1 MDRPKT
7 LEESVKKSSVA
18 SVGALLTALLVPLEV
33 AKTRLQA
40 QVPTTAVLTTKT
52 TPATYCYCTHYSFSN
67 GLMDH
72 MLSKAQTNLFPTP
85 GEAGSHALHP
95 NCPVH
100 APKTIKLRGTAHAL
114 THIVR
119 TEGLR
124 ALYAGLSP
132 MLLIAVPSTVFYFTS
147 YDLLLSAARRE
158 YPDIAP
164 IAPFF
169 AGGTARCIAATVV
182 SPLELIRVRMQAS
195 PNAGGFRHV
204 LRASVADGAAS
215 LWRGLTPTLARD
227 VPFSAIYWSC
237 FEVLKRSLTATA
249 GAVDSDCPPAHVR
262 LAVAFTAGAS
272 AGTVATVLT
281 QPFDV
286 VKTKQQ
292 IHNFS
297 ATAPSDAALGVG
309 PMLRDILRHEGIGGV
324 FTGLSARV
332 AKVAPA
338 CAIMIS
344 TYEAGKQYL
353 GVE

>member
-1 MDRPKT
+1 MRFHPSRAE
-7 LEESVKKSSVA
+7 LRRVA
-18 SVGALLTALLVPLEV
+18 LEV

-40 QVPTTAVLTTKT
+40 QVPTTSVLTVKT

-72 MLSKAQTNLFPTP
+72 MVSKARTNLFPSP
-85 GEAGSHALHP
+85 SDAGAHELHP
-95 NCPVH
+95 NCPMH
-100 APKTIKLRGTAHAL
+100 SPSSSTSTPKLRGTAHAL

-119 TEGLR
+119 TEGLS

-147 YDLLLSAARRE
+147 YDMLVSKARRD

-169 AGGTARCIAATVV
+169 AGGIARCIAATVV

-195 PNAGGFRHV
+195 PNAGGFLYVVRS
-204 LRASVADGAAS
+204 SVSDGFFS
-215 LWRGLTPTLARD
+215 LWRGLAPTLARD
-227 VPFSAIYWSC
+227 VPFSALYWSS
-237 FEVLKRSLTATA
+237 FEVLKQQFTTLAANTTDTDCTPAQVRLGIAFASGATA
-249 GAVDSDCPPAHVR
+249 GAVS
-262 LAVAFTAGAS
+262 
-272 AGTVATVLT
+272 TVLT

-286 VKTKQQ
+286 IKTKQQ
-292 IHNFS
+292 IQNYS
-297 ATAPSDAALGVG
+297 KGVMETR
-309 PMLRDILRHEGIGGV
+309 PTMSIYAMLRDIVRLEGVGGIM
-324 FTGLSARV
+324 TGLSARV

-353 GVE
+353 NVE